1 MMRILILFAFF
12 MQKLCGIPYA
22 RTVTSPSK
30 VRSSQSPTGSVGI
43 VTDMLTSEI
52 TETQFKDIE
61 RRQLDA
67 VEWGKECFGIIR
79 VPLFRS
85 RAIQHHFYVVY
96 V

>member
-1 MMRILILFAFF
+1 MAGQSGVIKSVRPVMSCQDHVKHSIL
-12 MQKLCGIPYA
+12 
-22 RTVTSPSK
+22 
-30 VRSSQSPTGSVGI
+30 
-43 VTDMLTSEI
+43 EI

-85 RAIQHHFYVVY
+85 SAILLSYHIALII
-96 V
+96 

>member
-1 MMRILILFAFF
+1 M
-12 MQKLCGIPYA
+12 
-22 RTVTSPSK
+22 
-30 VRSSQSPTGSVGI
+30 GSVGI
-43 VTDMLTSEI
+43 LTDTLTSEI
-52 TETQFKDIE
+52 TETQFKGIE
-61 RRQLDA
+61 RQQLYA

>member
-1 MMRILILFAFF
+1 MMRILILFAIF
-12 MQKLCGIPYA
+12 MQKVCPY
-22 RTVTSPSK
+22 RYK
-30 VRSSQSPTGSVGI
+30 FGTGSVEN
-43 VTDMLTSEI
+43 VTDTLTSEI

-85 RAIQHHFYVVY
+85 RAIQRHY
-96 V
+96 